1 MSKKFF
7 VMWVVAAIAAVFVA
21 GCSETEVDPYAQVSL
36 HQATYGPPVISK
48 GDKYKIVNPEIVE
61 AVDHLCL
68 IREGNVVEFIA
79 GRSIADKLEGLD
91 TSNITFHVVKKYTPF
106 VHFKVEQVISGQDTV
121 FMSQAGSIL
130 YPRIRP
136 ADQFTSKDHSETA
149 IDRFRWNDTQG
160 LRRALDGKYAVTARL
175 AKVEEDGEMVW
186 MLQGERA
193 TFRVADPHNGLEI
206 VLRLIQAQG
215 ADFDGGITFVEEEDW
230 PVRRNNHISGTVNI
244 DYVKFLDR
252 VFS

>member
-1 MSKKFF
+1 MSRKFL
-7 VMWVVAAIAAVFVA
+7 VLCAVAAFAATFVA
-21 GCSETEVDPYAQVSL
+21 GCSEKEVDPYAQVTL
-36 HQATYGPPVISK
+36 HQATYGPPVVSK
-48 GDKYKIVNPEIVE
+48 GYKYKIVNPEIVE

-68 IREGNVVEFIA
+68 VREGNVIEFLA

-91 TSNITFHVVKKYTPF
+91 KSNITFNVVKKYTPF
-106 VHFKVEQVISGQDTV
+106 VHFKVDQIISAEDTV

-136 ADQFTSKDHSETA
+136 AGDFVSKDHSEA
-149 IDRFRWNDTQG
+149 SIDRFRWNDTQG

-193 TFRVADPHNGLEI
+193 TFRVSDPPNGMEI
-206 VLRLIQAQG
+206 VLRLIQAEG
-215 ADFDGGITFVEEEDW
+215 VDFEGGITFVEEEGW
-230 PVRRNNHISGTVNI
+230 AVRRNNHISGTVNI